1 MDQFDEKILT
11 LLKQDARLSVSE
23 LAKQVNLSRS
33 AVTARIKKLEKQG
46 TILGY
51 HANVAS
57 NDNAVVIKAYL
68 ALKFDTSSSTHHC
81 ESYAA
86 QIYEIEGVKWSHAI
100 SGETDMMLYV
110 EVSTMEQLNSI
121 RNQLH
126 QIPELHQ
133 LTTHTVLTEFF
144 NTLRHG

>member
-1 MDQFDEKILT
+1 M
-11 LLKQDARLSVSE
+11 
-23 LAKQVNLSRS
+23 
-33 AVTARIKKLEKQG
+33 
-46 TILGY
+46 
-51 HANVAS
+51 
-57 NDNAVVIKAYL
+57 VIKAYL
-68 ALKFDTSSSTHHC
+68 ALKFDTSSSTQHC

-126 QIPELHQ
+126 QIPDLHQ